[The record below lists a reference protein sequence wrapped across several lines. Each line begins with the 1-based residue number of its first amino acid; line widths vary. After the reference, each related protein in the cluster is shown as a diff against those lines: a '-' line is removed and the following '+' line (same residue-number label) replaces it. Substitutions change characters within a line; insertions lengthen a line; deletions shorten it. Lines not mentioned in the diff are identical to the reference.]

1 VGNGRG
7 PTGKFSN
14 RGSTEAK
21 RRGEPRWLPAP
32 DVRGLH
38 PPWPGGIAM
47 TAAVVEVTSG
57 SVSPVAMEAILSY
70 CGVCRQIATA
80 AAGALSSALGVQ
92 LGSTS
97 ASRVP
102 TQS

>member
-1 VGNGRG
+1 
-7 PTGKFSN
+7 
-14 RGSTEAK
+14 
-21 RRGEPRWLPAP
+21 
-32 DVRGLH
+32 
-38 PPWPGGIAM
+38 M

-97 ASRVP
+97 ASRVL
-102 TQS
+102 TQSSLRPIYPRQPTHARPAASRKRVPTTALSMRNKLR